1 MWNNV
6 YVLIASLKQSVE
18 GLNVDNKWDLITNP
32 SCAFVRIGLFII
44 FWNVNTKQRSA
55 QGQNG

>member
-32 SCAFVRIGLFII
+32 SYAFVWIGLFII

-55 QGQNG
+55 QRQNG